1 MTASKQPLWRY
12 EREPAGMGE
21 WCYGIYRMDARM
33 AYTEELAVAIVIVG
47 GLNRDENSH
56 SSRPVPDISSCELG
70 DCEGCTQQPVFT
82 CENNVQQRIKAERE
96 RVLGLI
102 ATYCA
107 CNGIEERIIGG
118 DRFYEVE
125 GTFSLPDF
133 LNYIA
138 SLRGGEQK

>member
-1 MTASKQPLWRY
+1 MTASKQEPEYNGRHPHYLLL
-12 EREPAGMGE
+12 ERAKK
-21 WCYGIYRMDARM
+21 A
-33 AYTEELAVAIVIVG
+33 AA
-47 GLNRDENSH
+47 
-56 SSRPVPDISSCELG
+56 
-70 DCEGCTQQPVFT
+70 
-82 CENNVQQRIKAERE
+82 KAERE
-96 RVLGLI
+96 QVLGLI

-138 SLRGGEQK
+138 SLHGGEQR